1 MNVIEACHAVLTAG
15 GYRKVMEWYPDDGL
29 QRAVTLALII
39 IEERLVKPEIRDAL
53 KQYKPTSI
61 LDLPSEDILR
71 PPAQP
76 KPFWDPKA

>member
-1 MNVIEACHAVLTAG
+1 
-15 GYRKVMEWYPDDGL
+15 
-29 QRAVTLALII
+29 
-39 IEERLVKPEIRDAL
+39 VKPEIRDAL

-71 PPAQP
+71 APDQP